1 MDSVGGVR
9 EDFSD
14 QTGPAPSNNVLRS
27 SSGALDL
34 GVGWRHI
41 NFYTVVD
48 VEVGGGAMFIESGGR
63 CLLHI
68 GVVRCGEAVEGSGRS
83 LKGLSKGGW
92 RDGRGRILAGSIVI
106 RVG

>member
-1 MDSVGGVR
+1 
-9 EDFSD
+9 
-14 QTGPAPSNNVLRS
+14 VLRS

-34 GVGWRHI
+34 DVGWRHI

-48 VEVGGGAMFIESGGR
+48 GEMGGGAMFIESVGR

-68 GVVRCGEAVEGSGRS
+68 GVVRCGKAVEGSCRS
-83 LKGLSKGGW
+83 LKGLSEGGR
-92 RDGRGRILAGSIVI
+92 RDRRGRIHSGGVIV